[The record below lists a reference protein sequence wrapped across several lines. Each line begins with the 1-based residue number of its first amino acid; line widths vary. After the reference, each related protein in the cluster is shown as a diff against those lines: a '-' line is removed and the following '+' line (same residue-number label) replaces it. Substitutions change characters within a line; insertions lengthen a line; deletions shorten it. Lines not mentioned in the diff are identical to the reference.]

1 MSVRTAWPT
10 LLALALLIS
19 PSSQTYAAEKQQR
32 CVFEHVQGFMSRV
45 KIPSFRRGI
54 EQQPTVPAPFQAQ
67 GKANVAQEAGT
78 AAYLRGVRDR
88 LLKTS
93 PKPAPATAPKI
104 FLTSDRAYRADV
116 MIDRNIL
123 ISAGL
128 VRAAETDDEIA
139 FLLAHELAHVLLG
152 HMDDQRT
159 LERSMGQ
166 LDVVRRGVDY
176 ASQLGQMSIDTAAS
190 APGEQQDAE
199 TAAQAAKLN
208 EEVDEHNRR
217 VAEFV
222 DELTDAL
229 SSVAKPVWTAAQE
242 DEADL
247 FGMELMLRAGYSPGG
262 AATALGRMQESQKS
276 ACAELMAF
284 VAELDGYRQKAETF
298 DWPNLIEQQQSGFD
312 WSAAIRPL
320 RKSAED
326 KLRKA
331 VLAAALPQTHRPWDK
346 RKALI
351 AAHLKTDVIRA
362 LLEAARAGSRP
373 ARGLGAVKKSSGFR
387 RYMASTE
394 AIRDV
399 RSALIADEVAAA
411 AAAIGRVDM
420 STSEGRMLK
429 RRLRRAQKRDADAV
443 ENIRLALNARAPSLA
458 VFHQYSAVLLSEE
471 RYTEALQLAE
481 RGAKQYSD
489 EWHFL
494 PEQIYVGAS
503 REKPVEADAGQNRCM
518 GVARRDIWDV
528 CKAARTGLSAQFRE
542 QAPAILKAAKCSGDD
557 CQGRFRLPW
566 QWIPKPKVN

>member
-1 MSVRTAWPT
+1 MTCSRFAI
-10 LLALALLIS
+10 ALLIGCLACLGS
-19 PSSQTYAAEKQQR
+19 LQAVAADKEQR
-32 CVFEHVQGFMSRV
+32 CVFEHVQGFLGKV

-54 EQQPTVPAPFQAQ
+54 EQQPTIPAPFQAQ
-67 GKANVAQEAGT
+67 GKANVARETGT
-78 AAYLRGVRDR
+78 ETYLRGVRDQ
-88 LLKTS
+88 LLKSS
-93 PKPAPATAPKI
+93 PKPAPSVVPKI

-116 MIDRNIL
+116 MIDRNIM

-128 VRAAETDDEIA
+128 VRVAETDDEIA

-176 ASQLGQMSIDTAAS
+176 ASQLGQMSIDTAAAS
-190 APGEQQDAE
+190 GEEQDA
-199 TAAQAAKLN
+199 AAKAKAAELN

-229 SSVAKPVWTAAQE
+229 SNVAKPVWTSAQE

-247 FGMELMLRAGYSPGG
+247 FGMELMLRAGYSPAG

-284 VAELDGYRQKAETF
+284 VAELDGYREKAETF
-298 DWPNLIEQQQSGFD
+298 DWVGLIEQQQAGFD
-312 WSAAIRPL
+312 WGAAIRPI
-320 RKSAED
+320 RTSAED

-351 AAHLKTDVIRA
+351 AAHLKTEDLSA
-362 LLEAARAGSRP
+362 LIKAARSGARP
-373 ARGLGAVKKSSGFR
+373 PRGLSAVKQSSSFR
-387 RYMASTE
+387 RYMESSE

-399 RSALIADEVAAA
+399 RSALVANEIALAEG
-411 AAAIGRVDM
+411 AIGRVDM

-443 ENIRLALNARAPSLA
+443 ENIRLALNARTPSLP
-458 VFHQYSAVLLSEE
+458 VFHQYAAVLLAEE
-471 RYTEALQLAE
+471 RYAEALELVE

-489 EWHFL
+489 DWHFL
-494 PEQIYVGAS
+494 PEQIYVGVS

-542 QAPAILKAAKCSGDD
+542 QAPAILEAAKCSGDD

-566 QWIPKPKVN
+566 QWIPRPKGI